1 MHMGSGEMAPR
12 AAGSASGSHWLLDL
26 HQLRTR
32 AEPGTLLIYRLLTE
46 QRKTLEGHNFFTF
59 KQLSKTLIFR
69 KFFVWLM
76 LAVIS
81 IGKADLHFSEQL
93 KEGIKTNLVCSK
105 DPIVICVFT
114 FVFCLQLL
122 VIISIGGMLL
132 LDSVLSDFFMPVPV

>member
-12 AAGSASGSHWLLDL
+12 AADSASGSHWLLGL

-32 AEPGTLLIYRLLTE
+32 AEPVTLLTYRPLTE

-69 KFFVWLM
+69 KFFIWLM
-76 LAVIS
+76 FAVIS
-81 IGKADLHFSEQL
+81 IGKAALHFSEQL

-105 DPIVICVFT
+105 DPIVVCVFT
-114 FVFCLQLL
+114 CLFTALNC
-122 VIISIGGMLL
+122 
-132 LDSVLSDFFMPVPV
+132 